1 MNKSLIFI
9 NIILLVAVAVLFF
22 LFFKNSNGNYFSKSA
37 EKSNESSPDQKS
49 FRVAYFD
56 MDSIEANFSL
66 FKTMQKE
73 IAKKEDSINS
83 IMNSARMNLQSKYRK
98 YQEQRSMM
106 TPYDIEQASNE
117 LSKMDMEIKNNEQ
130 SLNQAFQSFY
140 MNKQQEVISII
151 KKYCLEYNKDGRYS
165 FIISNEPGLIYYK
178 DTAYNITAELLKGLN
193 DFYNTIQKK
202 K

>member
-1 MNKSLIFI
+1 MNKGLIFI

-22 LFFKNSNGNYFSKSA
+22 LFFKNSNGNYFSQNS
-37 EKSNESSPDQKS
+37 EKSNESMPDQKN

-73 IAKKEDSINS
+73 IAKKEDSMNS
-83 IMNSARMNLQSKYRK
+83 VMNSARMNLQSKYRK

-151 KKYCLEYNKDGRYS
+151 KKYCLEFNKSGQYS

-178 DTAYNITAELLKGLN
+178 DTAYNITGELLKGLN
-193 DFYNTIQKK
+193 EIYNTPNKK
-202 K
+202 

>member
-1 MNKSLIFI
+1 MNKGLIFI

-22 LFFKNSNGNYFSKSA
+22 LFFKNSDGNYFSKNT
-37 EKSNESSPDQKS
+37 EKSNESMPDQKI

-73 IAKKEDSINS
+73 IAKKEDSMNS

-106 TPYDIEQASNE
+106 TPYDIEQAGNE
-117 LSKMDMEIKNNEQ
+117 LSKMDMDIKNNEQ

-140 MNKQQEVISII
+140 MTKQQEVISII
-151 KKYCLEYNKDGRYS
+151 KKYCLEYNKDGKYS

-193 DFYNTIQKK
+193 AMYNTQLKK
-202 K
+202 